1 MIPSIPPTLIA
12 IVVALVV
19 GAGAAW
25 KLTAAAKDDHYTAI
39 IETQRAHAEEALR
52 LAQTKAIDIE
62 RKHNALAT
70 ELELSHAERSKEKE
84 KMLADNR
91 RLARELGGLRDPG
104 KRPACNAAVPA
115 NAAAT
120 GTTADNAADGGLST
134 AAEGLLSQEASEFLL
149 DFAREC
155 DRAADYAK
163 TAHDWAVGL
172 KEK

>member
-1 MIPSIPPTLIA
+1 MMPAISPTLIA
-12 IVVALVV
+12 LGVALAV

-25 KLTAAAKDDHYTAI
+25 KLTADAKDDHYTAI
-39 IETQRAHAEEALR
+39 VETQRAHAEEALR

-104 KRPACNAAVPA
+104 KRTTCRATVPA

-120 GTTADNAADGGLST
+120 GTAADDPADGRFST
-134 AAEGLLSQEASEFLL
+134 EAEGLLSPEASEFLL

-172 KEK
+172 GDD

>member
-1 MIPSIPPTLIA
+1 MPTIIL
-12 IVVALVV
+12 ALVAALAL
-19 GAGAAW
+19 GAGSAW
-25 KLTAAAKDDHYTAI
+25 KLTADAKDDHYTAI
-39 IETQRAHAEEALR
+39 IETQRANAEEALR
-52 LAQTKAIDIE
+52 LAQNKAIAIE

-70 ELELSHAERSKEKE
+70 ELELSHAERSKEKD

-120 GTTADNAADGGLST
+120 GTAADNAADGGLSV
-134 AAEGLLSQEASEFLL
+134 AAEGLLSPEASEFLL

-172 KEK
+172 GDD

>member
-1 MIPSIPPTLIA
+1 MIPSIPTTLIA
-12 IVVALVV
+12 VVVALVV

-25 KLTAAAKDDHYTAI
+25 KLTADAKDDHYTAI

-70 ELELSHAERSKEKE
+70 ELELSHAERSKEKD
-84 KMLADNR
+84 KLMADNR

-104 KRPACNAAVPA
+104 KRPACRATVPA
-115 NAAAT
+115 SPGAP
-120 GTTADNAADGGLST
+120 ADSVDDPADGRFST
-134 AAEGLLSQEASEFLL
+134 EAEEFLL

>member
-25 KLTAAAKDDHYTAI
+25 KLTADAKDDHYTAI
-39 IETQRAHAEEALR
+39 IETQRANAEEALR
-52 LAQTKAIDIE
+52 LAQTKAIDLE
-62 RKHNALAT
+62 RKHNELAAQ
-70 ELELSHAERSKEKE
+70 LEVSHVERSKEKD
-84 KMLADNR
+84 KLLADNR

-104 KRPACNAAVPA
+104 KRPACNTLVPTTP
-115 NAAAT
+115 AAT
-120 GTTADNAADGGLST
+120 GTAADNATDGGLPT
-134 AAEGLLSQEASEFLL
+134 EIEGLLSPEASEFLL

>member
-25 KLTAAAKDDHYTAI
+25 KLTADAKDDHYTAI
-39 IETQRAHAEEALR
+39 IETQRANAEEALR

-70 ELELSHAERSKEKE
+70 ELELSYAERSKEKD
-84 KMLADNR
+84 KLLADNH

-120 GTTADNAADGGLST
+120 GTAADDPAGSRLSD
-134 AAEGLLSQEASEFLL
+134 EASGFLL

-155 DRAADYAK
+155 DRAADYAN
-163 TAHDWAVGL
+163 TAHDWAVRL
-172 KEK
+172 KGN

>member
-25 KLTAAAKDDHYTAI
+25 KLTADAKDDHYTAI
-39 IETQRAHAEEALR
+39 IETQRANAEEALR
-52 LAQTKAIDIE
+52 LAQNKAIAIE

-70 ELELSHAERSKEKE
+70 ELEISYAERSKEKD
-84 KMLADNR
+84 KLMADNH

-120 GTTADNAADGGLST
+120 GTAADNAADGGLST
-134 AAEGLLSQEASEFLL
+134 AAEGLLSPEASEFLL

-172 KEK
+172 GDD